1 MIIIKNNV
9 FYFYFYFFFCCADH
23 LFVRSHKMGRRIRDR
38 LQRGGPVEF

>member
-1 MIIIKNNV
+1 MMTCKNNV
-9 FYFYFYFFFCCADH
+9 FVFIFFLYADY